1 MTRTSRPRR
10 KPAASPAPKTVPA
23 AGRRRGSAGSS
34 PIETIRIVIADD
46 HAQFR
51 AQLRTLLEAEADF
64 EVVGEAATPDDV
76 VAVCEATLPH
86 VLLLDVGM
94 SNATGLDVLERLRPL
109 RLAARILMLTTKVAR
124 PDVVRT
130 LQLGAYGVVLRETP
144 AALLFKSIRR
154 VRAGEFWVGRD
165 MVADLVKALS
175 SGGTPAP
182 GPVLNA
188 PRAFAL
194 TPRELEIV
202 GAVAGGYS
210 DQQMGEKFGVAEE
223 AVKHYLDAIFQKTGV
238 ANRLELA
245 LFAIHHRLTNAAR

>member
-1 MTRTSRPRR
+1 MPRPPRPGPEPGTVAPPR
-10 KPAASPAPKTVPA
+10 PAAAAAPEA
-23 AGRRRGSAGSS
+23 
-34 PIETIRIVIADD
+34 IRIVIAHDQAD
-46 HAQFR
+46 FR
-51 AQLRTLLEAEADF
+51 AELRTLLEGEPDF
-64 EVVGEAATPDDV
+64 RVVGEASSPDDV

-94 SNATGLDVLERLRPL
+94 SGGTGLDVLERLRPL
-109 RLAARILMLTTKVAR
+109 RLAARILMLTTGLAR
-124 PDVVRT
+124 PDLVRT

-144 AALLFKSIRR
+144 AVLLFKSIRR

-175 SGGTPAP
+175 AGTAAPAP
-182 GPVLNA
+182 APVLNA

-202 GAVAGGYS
+202 GAVAGGYT
-210 DQQMGEKFGVAEE
+210 DQQMGEKFGVGEE
-223 AVKHYLDAIFQKTGV
+223 AVKSHLDSILQKTGV

-245 LFAIHHRLTNAAR
+245 LFAIHHRLTQPAR